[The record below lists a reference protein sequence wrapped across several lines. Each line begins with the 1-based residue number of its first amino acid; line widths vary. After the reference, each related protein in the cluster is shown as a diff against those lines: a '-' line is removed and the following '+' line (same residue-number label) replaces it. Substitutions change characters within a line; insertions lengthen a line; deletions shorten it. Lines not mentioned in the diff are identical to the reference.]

1 MTPSAAAP
9 TTDATDADTADDA
22 NHFVVHND
30 DGRIRRNNVACARDS
45 YRVMAI
51 GDTKILCWTDA
62 ATTTSDNNNTR
73 ALCIDNNNTAN
84 TTATQP

>member
-30 DGRIRRNNVACARDS
+30 ADRVRRKDVACARDS
-45 YRVMAI
+45 YRAMAI
-51 GDTKILCWTDA
+51 GDRKICWTEA
-62 ATTTSDNNNTR
+62 VTTISNNNNTR
-73 ALCIDNNNTAN
+73 ALCIDNNNTEN
-84 TTATQP
+84 TTVTQP